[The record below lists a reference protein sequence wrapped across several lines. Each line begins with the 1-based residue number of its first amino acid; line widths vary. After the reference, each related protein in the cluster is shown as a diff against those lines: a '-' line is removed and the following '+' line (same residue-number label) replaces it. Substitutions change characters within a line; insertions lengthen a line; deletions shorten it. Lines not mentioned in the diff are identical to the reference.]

1 MIWVYNKGAVM
12 SLKKVSNI
20 IEALGKHED
29 NDSVRV
35 LCELGTNHAN
45 DEVRE
50 LTARALIK
58 RNSKESLEIVIK
70 DKGKGINDLSARVA
84 MTAINELLALKE
96 KERAIEILEET
107 LANSETE
114 QEVQDTARSVK
125 ALMSF
130 SS

>member
-1 MIWVYNKGAVM
+1 M
-12 SLKKVSNI
+12 SLKKINNI

-35 LCELGTNHAN
+35 LCELGTNHQS

-50 LTARALIK
+50 LTSRALIK
-58 RNSKESLEIVIK
+58 RNSKEALEVVIK
-70 DKGKGINDLSARVA
+70 NKGKGINDLSARVA

-96 KERAIEILEET
+96 KNTAMEVLEET
-107 LANSETE
+107 LNSDCE

>member
-1 MIWVYNKGAVM
+1 M

-20 IEALGKHED
+20 IEALGRHED
-29 NDSVRV
+29 IDSIRV
-35 LCELGTNHAN
+35 LTELGTNHHS

-50 LTARALIK
+50 FTSRALIK
-58 RNSKESLEIVIK
+58 RNSREALEVVIK
-70 DKGKGINDLSARVA
+70 NKGKGINDLSARVA

-96 KERAIEILEET
+96 KECAMEILEET
-107 LANSETE
+107 LNSETE